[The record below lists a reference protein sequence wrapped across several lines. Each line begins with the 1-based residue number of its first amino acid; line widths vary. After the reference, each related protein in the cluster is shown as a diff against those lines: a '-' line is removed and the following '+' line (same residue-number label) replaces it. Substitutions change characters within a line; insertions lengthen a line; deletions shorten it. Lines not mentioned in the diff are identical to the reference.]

1 MRVGA
6 EARCVWYGR
15 SRAGR
20 AHAGKE
26 PPGGGSLPDGVREG
40 ALPGVH
46 TPALLTGPVCRAD
59 RPWTSLASTGL
70 APCAPPL
77 PGSLWVLL
85 DDAPPG
91 HWAAVWQVWCGRPR
105 AP

>member
-1 MRVGA
+1 MCEPGPDARVCCARTERAEMRVGA

-70 APCAPPL
+70 AP
-77 PGSLWVLL
+77 
-85 DDAPPG
+85 
-91 HWAAVWQVWCGRPR
+91 
-105 AP
+105 